1 MTSPRKDHDHWSDVA
16 SEWIEWARAPNHDA
30 FWAYRPALREF
41 IGKGAGD
48 ALEVGCGE
56 GRVSRLLRE
65 CGYRVTATDTVEA
78 FVAAAREA
86 DSADRYEVAPATAL
100 PFEPASF
107 DFVMAYNMLMDVDDV
122 PVAVKEMRRVLR
134 PSGTLFVSIVHP
146 FADRGHFDR
155 ERPDT
160 PFVVD
165 GTYFGREH
173 FEGAEERD
181 GLRMRFAG
189 WSQPLQN
196 YIAALEGAG
205 LAVTSLVEP
214 TPDTGPQWAAL
225 RNWDRIPLFLWLKAR
240 PLAG

>member
-122 PVAVKEMRRVLR
+122 PAAVKEMRRVLR

-146 FADRGHFDR
+146 FADRGRFDR

-196 YIAALEGAG
+196 YMAALERGG

-214 TPDTGPQWAAL
+214 APDAGPQWAAL
-225 RNWDRIPLFLWLKAR
+225 RDWDRIPLFLWLKAR

>member
-1 MTSPRKDHDHWSDVA
+1 MTSLRKDHDHWSDVA

-65 CGYRVTATDTVEA
+65 TGYRVTATDPVEA
-78 FVAAAREA
+78 FVAAARQA
-86 DSADRYEVAPATAL
+86 DSADRYEVAPAASL
-100 PFEPASF
+100 PFEAGSF
-107 DFVMAYNMLMDVDDV
+107 DFVMAYNVLMDVDDV
-122 PVAVKEMRRVLR
+122 AAAVREMRRVLR

-146 FADRGHFDR
+146 FADRGRFDR
-155 ERPDT
+155 ERPQT

-196 YIAALEGAG
+196 YMVALEGAG

-225 RNWDRIPLFLWLKAR
+225 RNWDRIPLFLWMKAR
-240 PLAG
+240 PLAA